1 MTEVSEISEVV
12 LTTTLSPVAEAT
24 EGLLQSQ
31 PSFLPFTNIYL
42 WDYFDAF
49 ISTVT
54 NGRFVPSEFQF
65 VQGQYILTTW
75 PEVICAIAAYY
86 IIILGG
92 QVVLKNRPPYA
103 LHYIFQIHNL
113 FLTTASFLVLILMVE
128 QVAPMIINHGL
139 FYAICDRRSWS
150 QELVTLYY
158 LNYLIKYFEFLDT
171 FFLVLKHK
179 KLTFLHTYHHGAT
192 ALLCYTQLLGQTS
205 VSWVPITLNLFVHVI
220 MYWYYFLS
228 SCHIRVWW
236 KQWVTRFQII
246 QFLIDLVF
254 VYFATY
260 TFYAERYFDGILPH
274 KGTCYG
280 TQDAAA
286 YGYLILTSYLFL
298 FISFYIQAYKKAGN
312 KRAAERALA
321 AEKGAEKAVEKVLT
335 ENTTPEPMVT
345 TTGSKP
351 GVTKATSRKA

>member
-1 MTEVSEISEVV
+1 MTEISEISEVV
-12 LTTTLSPVAEAT
+12 LTATLSTVAEAT

-31 PSFLPFTNIYL
+31 PSPLPFTNIYL
-42 WDYFDAF
+42 WDYFNSF
-49 ISTVT
+49 ISKVT
-54 NGRFVPSEFQF
+54 NGHFVPSEFQF

-92 QVVLKNRPPYA
+92 QVVLKNRPPYT
-103 LHYIFQIHNL
+103 LNIIFQIHNL

-128 QVAPMIINHGL
+128 QIAPMVVKHGL
-139 FYAICDRRSWS
+139 FYAICDRYAWS

-192 ALLCYTQLLGQTS
+192 ALLCYTQRLGQTS

-228 SCHIRVWW
+228 ARGIRVWW
-236 KQWVTRFQII
+236 KQWVTRLQII
-246 QFLIDLVF
+246 QFILDVIFIYYTTYSRYAIDF
-254 VYFATY
+254 FPDT
-260 TFYAERYFDGILPH
+260 LPH
-274 KGTCYG
+274 CEYCHGSRVAMTWGCS
-280 TQDAAA
+280 
-286 YGYLILTSYLFL
+286 IISSYLVL
-298 FISFYIQAYKKAGN
+298 FISFYKRIYNKKTKSARSSDDGILDDVSPPTMN
-312 KRAAERALA
+312 GSGESTGLST
-321 AEKGAEKAVEKVLT
+321 G
-335 ENTTPEPMVT
+335 
-345 TTGSKP
+345 TGSGLKRR
-351 GVTKATSRKA
+351 G